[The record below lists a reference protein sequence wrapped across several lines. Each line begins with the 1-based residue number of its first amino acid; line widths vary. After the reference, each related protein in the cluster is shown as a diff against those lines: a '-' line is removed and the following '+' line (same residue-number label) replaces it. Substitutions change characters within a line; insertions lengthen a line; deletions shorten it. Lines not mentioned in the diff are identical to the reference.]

1 MVATIA
7 EDDPKLKLYT
17 AAKDLEPRLQFGK
30 SINGS
35 ALFNHTNPSVL
46 NIHQYCE
53 TMPQPKGKKGKKKK
67 KAEEEPKAEGD
78 EASASPKKKG
88 KKKKKEKKS
97 DLPPP
102 CEWIQ

>member
-1 MVATIA
+1 VVATIA

-17 AAKDLEPRLQFGK
+17 AAKDLEPKLQFGK

-53 TMPQPKGKKGKKKK
+53 TMPQPKGKKKKKK
-67 KAEEEPKAEGD
+67 KAEEEPKAEGE
-78 EASASPKKKG
+78 EASTSPKKKG

-102 CEWIQ
+102 CEWIR